1 MSRVSPAVRSLFRQS
16 CSPQLRKTP
25 AVSSSPAS
33 IKPIHQPMR
42 RLATPA
48 AMPSANKAN
57 IGVYCNPAHDLW
69 VKESGPS
76 VDEVKTGQA
85 LKEGEVTIAIKSTG
99 ICGSDIHFWR
109 HGRIG
114 PMVVEHDHILGHESA
129 GEVIAVH
136 PSVKTLNVGDRVAVE
151 PSSICNKCEPCLTGR
166 YNGCLE
172 MRFMSTPPVDGL
184 LRRYVNHSAVWCH
197 KIGDMTYEDGAMLE
211 PLSVSLAGMERAKIA
226 LGDPVLICGAG
237 PIGLMTLLGCA
248 AAGAE
253 PIVITD
259 IDQKRL
265 DVAKEICP
273 RVRTH
278 KVEPGVSMEE
288 AGASIAKLAGRQ
300 LSIALECSGVE
311 SSIAAA
317 IYSVKFG
324 GKVFVIGVG
333 KPDIQIPFMRLST
346 QEIDLQFQYR
356 YSNTWPRAIRLVQSG
371 VLDMKRLVTHR
382 FSLEDA
388 VKAFETSAASAKTGA
403 IKVLI
408 QSEV

>member
-1 MSRVSPAVRSLFRQS
+1 MSRVSPAVRTLLRQPYS
-16 CSPQLRKTP
+16 SQWRKTP
-25 AVSSSPAS
+25 VLRSSQAWVKPVSQ
-33 IKPIHQPMR
+33 PIR
-42 RLATPA
+42 GLATPA
-48 AMPSANKAN
+48 AMPSASKEN

-76 VDEVKTGQA
+76 VNEVKSGEA

-99 ICGSDIHFWR
+99 ICGYVHAIRGRSCPGAGLSKPIRNNHISDTDWNRSADVPSSSDIHFWR

-129 GEVIAVH
+129 GEIIAVH
-136 PSVKTLNVGDRVAVE
+136 PSVKTLSVGDRVAVE

-184 LRRYVNHSAVWCH
+184 LRRYVNHSAIWCH
-197 KIGDMTYEDGAMLE
+197 KIGDMSYEDGAMLE
-211 PLSVSLAGMERAKIA
+211 PLSVSLAGMHRAQIA

-237 PIGLMTLLGCA
+237 PIGLMTLLCSA

-259 IDQKRL
+259 IDQNRL

-273 RVRTH
+273 RVKTY

-288 AGASIAKLAGRQ
+288 AGAAMSKLAGGS
-300 LSIALECSGVE
+300 LTTALECSGVE

-317 IYSVKFG
+317 VSRHSMLLG
-324 GKVFVIGVG
+324 
-333 KPDIQIPFMRLST
+333 PAS
-346 QEIDLQFQYR
+346 EI
-356 YSNTWPRAIRLVQSG
+356 
-371 VLDMKRLVTHR
+371 
-382 FSLEDA
+382 
-388 VKAFETSAASAKTGA
+388 
-403 IKVLI
+403 LI
-408 QSEV
+408 L

>member
-1 MSRVSPAVRSLFRQS
+1 
-16 CSPQLRKTP
+16 
-25 AVSSSPAS
+25 
-33 IKPIHQPMR
+33 
-42 RLATPA
+42 
-48 AMPSANKAN
+48 
-57 IGVYCNPAHDLW
+57 
-69 VKESGPS
+69 
-76 VDEVKTGQA
+76 
-85 LKEGEVTIAIKSTG
+85 
-99 ICGSDIHFWR
+99 
-109 HGRIG
+109 
-114 PMVVEHDHILGHESA
+114 MVVEHDHILGHESA
-129 GEVIAVH
+129 GEILAVH
-136 PSVKTLNVGDRVAVE
+136 PTVKHLKVGDRVAVE
-151 PSSICNKCEPCLTGR
+151 PSQICNQCEPCLTGR

-184 LRRYVNHSAVWCH
+184 LRRYVNHSAIWCH
-197 KIGDMTYEDGAMLE
+197 KIGNMSYEDGAMLE
-211 PLSVSLAGMERAKIA
+211 PLSVSLAGMDRAKVA

-237 PIGLMTLLGCA
+237 PIGLMTLLCSA

-259 IDQKRL
+259 IDQNRL

-273 RVRTH
+273 RVRTY
-278 KVEPGVSMEE
+278 KVDPSKGVEQ
-288 AGASIAKLAGRQ
+288 AGKEMAELAGGN
-300 LSIALECSGVE
+300 LTTALECSGME

-317 IYSVKFG
+317 VCFSQPVPMHIQIPQSHGSKISTPLTVLLKTQIYSVKFG

-388 VKAFETSAASAKTGA
+388 VSAFETSAASAKTGA

-408 QSEV
+408 QSEM